1 MGDFEGDTAVKQ
13 IGENHWRGHLCEGW
27 RIGEVPNGGYVMAL
41 GARALSEA
49 LAHPHPQ
56 VVNAFYIS
64 PTELGPID
72 CFVTVLRSSK
82 RTSHASVQMIQ
93 KGELKVVLTAAY
105 VNLNVSKGP
114 NWSSVQADKI
124 PVWDDC
130 EIGANSELEFRQ
142 RVDIRLASGGNV
154 FRTGKPSG
162 EGKIEGW
169 LAHQDRTDPDV
180 ISLLMFAD
188 AMPPPAF
195 NVFGRVGWVPTVE
208 LTVQIRALPSP
219 GPIQARVQTSSI
231 TSGVMEE
238 DGTFWD
244 AEGQLVAIGR
254 QTARIRL
261 KQ

>member
-1 MGDFEGDTAVKQ
+1 MSNFESDTAVEK
-13 IGENHWRGHLCEGW
+13 IGDNHWRGQLREGW
-27 RIGEVPNGGYVMAL
+27 RIGEVPNGGYVMVV

-49 LAHPHPQ
+49 LPHPHPQ

-93 KGELKVVLTAAY
+93 KGEPKVVLTAAY
-105 VNLNVSKGP
+105 VDLNVCKGP
-114 NWSSVQADKI
+114 NWSNFQAEKI
-124 PVWDDC
+124 LPWDDC

-142 RVDIRLASGGNV
+142 RVDIRLASGGDV
-154 FRTGKPSG
+154 FRTGEPSG

-169 LAHQDRTDPDV
+169 LAHQDQTDPDV
-180 ISLLMFAD
+180 MSLLMFAD

-208 LTVQIRALPSP
+208 LTVQIRALPSR

-244 AEGQLVAIGR
+244 AQGQLVAIGR

>member
-1 MGDFEGDTAVKQ
+1 MGDFWRDTAVKK

-93 KGELKVVLTAAY
+93 KGEPKVILTAAY
-105 VNLNVSKGP
+105 VDLNVSKGP
-114 NWSSVQADKI
+114 NWSSFQADKI

-130 EIGANSELEFRQ
+130 EIGANSGLEFRQ

-195 NVFGRVGWVPTVE
+195 NVFGKVGWVPTVE
-208 LTVQIRALPSP
+208 LTVQIRALPSR
-219 GPIQARVQTSSI
+219 GPIQARMQTSSI

-244 AEGQLVAIGR
+244 TEGQLVAIGR

>member
-1 MGDFEGDTAVKQ
+1 MV
-13 IGENHWRGHLCEGW
+13 
-27 RIGEVPNGGYVMAL
+27 V

-49 LAHPHPQ
+49 LPHPHPQ
-56 VVNAFYIS
+56 VVNAFYVS

-93 KGELKVVLTAAY
+93 KGEPKVVLTAAY
-105 VNLNVSKGP
+105 VDLNVCKGP
-114 NWSSVQADKI
+114 DWSNFQAEKML
-124 PVWDDC
+124 PWDDC

-142 RVDIRLASGGNV
+142 RVDIRLASGGDV

-180 ISLLMFAD
+180 MSLLMFAD

-219 GPIQARVQTSSI
+219 GPIQARVQTRSI

-238 DGTFWD
+238 DGAFWD
-244 AEGQLVAIGR
+244 AQGQLVAIGR